1 MNKQKRTVILL
12 AGIAAVAFGAIV
24 AMSFNVAR
32 AQETNNDIT
41 ILELNQQIR
50 DKRSRVSSLRTQI
63 ATYERAIRA
72 RLQEAASL
80 QSDIANIEDSVRKT
94 ELTIEATKEE
104 IEELG
109 LEIEQATVQIQDK
122 ETDIALHKERLSAF
136 MRQIYKEERRDYL
149 ELFLTN
155 ERFSDFFDTI
165 QYLEGVNGEVFESL
179 ERLKAL
185 KEQLLAQRNTLEQ
198 SKKKLQELQ
207 QSLEVSGDLL
217 KEQKRAKEVLVF
229 QSVLS
234 KEKYEELLEEARAEQ
249 ANADSEIATL
259 EKTIRQRLQLFDNKP
274 VSLTWPVD
282 PSRGI
287 TTYFRDPSYPFRYI
301 FEHPGLDIR
310 AYQST
315 PIKAPADGYVGR
327 AKDSGMG
334 YSYVMLVHDQGLATV
349 FGHVSKILVSED
361 TYVKKGDII
370 AFSGG
375 MPGTPGAGK
384 LTTGPHLHFEV
395 RLNGIPVDPLKYL
408 P

>member
-1 MNKQKRTVILL
+1 MNKRKRTYILL
-12 AGIAAVAFGAIV
+12 TAIAAITFGAIV
-24 AMSFNVAR
+24 AASSNVAR

-165 QYLEGVNGEVFESL
+165 QYLEGVNREVFESL

-234 KEKYEELLEEARAEQ
+234 KEKYEALLEEARAEQ
-249 ANADSEIATL
+249 IAADSDIATL
-259 EKTIRQRLQLFDNKP
+259 EKTIRQRLQLFENKP

-301 FEHPGLDIR
+301 FEHSAIDIR
-310 AYQST
+310 AYQGT
-315 PIKAPADGYVGR
+315 PLKASADGYVAR

-349 FGHVSKILVSED
+349 YGHVSKILVSED